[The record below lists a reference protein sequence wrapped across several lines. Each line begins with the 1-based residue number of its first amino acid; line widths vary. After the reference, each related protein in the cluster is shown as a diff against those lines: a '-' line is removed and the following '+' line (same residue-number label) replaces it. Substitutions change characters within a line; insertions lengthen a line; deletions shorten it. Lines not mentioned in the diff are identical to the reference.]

1 MRTTAAAALI
11 VLMTTAC
18 TAGKADR
25 HTTAASPAAAATT
38 SAGAKA
44 ADARL
49 IGAMYAD
56 ITRAF
61 QVNPDDGVRKLVA
74 FQDPQDR
81 ADVNFSRCVSAI
93 LPGAKTLPASKR
105 FHFVPKITTMTPD
118 PGYTLTSGRVRG
130 LHPKGRIYLTEVMI
144 DDGGKPTV
152 HQRHQVV
159 LAGRA
164 FQFSAC

>member
-1 MRTTAAAALI
+1 MRTTAVAVLI
-11 VLMTTAC
+11 VLMPAAC

-25 HTTAASPAAAATT
+25 HSTPASPAAAPAT
-38 SAGAKA
+38 SAGVKA

-49 IGAMYAD
+49 ILTMYAD

-61 QVNPDDGVRKLVA
+61 QANPDGGVRTIVA

-105 FHFVPKITTMTPD
+105 FHFLPNITTMKPD
-118 PGYTLTSGRVRG
+118 PGYTLTSGRVKG
-130 LHPKGRIYLTEVMI
+130 LHPKGRIYLTDVLI
-144 DDGGKPTV
+144 DGGGKPTV

-159 LAGRA
+159 LGGKAY
-164 FQFSAC
+164 QFSAC